1 MNFIIFN
8 IKWHTPVVISLLLLS
23 GCEGDLTK
31 SLEVMA
37 TAYNSTPSQTDNDN
51 PNQAAW
57 GDFLEPGM
65 KAIAVSRDLIP
76 LGLEYKAEVEIEGL
90 PGTFFVLDK
99 MHKRKK
105 KAIDIYM
112 GHDLKAARQWGRQ
125 KVTIRWKVHQDSISS
140 N

>member
-1 MNFIIFN
+1 MIKISKL
-8 IKWHTPVVISLLLLS
+8 KWHTLTAISLLLLIDR
-23 GCEGDLTK
+23 EVYLIK

-37 TAYNSTPSQTDNDN
+37 TAYNSVTSQTDTDS

-57 GDFLEPGM
+57 GDFLKPGM

-76 LGLEYKAEVEIEGL
+76 LGLGYKAEVEIEGL
-90 PGTFFVLDK
+90 PGNFIVLDK
-99 MHKRKK
+99 MHQRKK

-112 GHDLKAARQWGRQ
+112 GQDLSAARKWGRK
-125 KVTIRWKVHQDSISS
+125 KVTIKWKVYRNSMSS

>member
-1 MNFIIFN
+1 MIKIFKL
-8 IKWHTPVVISLLLLS
+8 KWHMLAAISLLLLT
-23 GCEGDLTK
+23 GCEDDLTK

-37 TAYNSTPSQTDNDN
+37 TAYNSTPSQTDTAN

-76 LGLEYKAEVEIEGL
+76 LGLGYKTEVEIEGL
-90 PGTFFVLDK
+90 SGTFIVLDK

-105 KAIDIYM
+105 KTIDIYM
-112 GHDLKAARQWGRQ
+112 GNDLKAAKEWGRK
-125 KVTIRWKVHQDSISS
+125 KVTIKWRVPRNSNSS